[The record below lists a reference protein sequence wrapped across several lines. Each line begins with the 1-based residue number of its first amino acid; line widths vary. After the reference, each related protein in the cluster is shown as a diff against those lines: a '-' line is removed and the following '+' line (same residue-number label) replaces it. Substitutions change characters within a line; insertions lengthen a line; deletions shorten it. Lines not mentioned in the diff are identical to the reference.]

1 MNRFLGLDVGD
12 KYIGVSISDTT
23 CTIASNLVTIRRTSN
38 DKAYEEIEGILN
50 DYNIGTVVVGVPINM
65 DGSDTV
71 MSKKIRKFARKL
83 TPKFGVEVIF
93 QDERFTSIE
102 AERTLIQSNVRREN
116 RKKYIDQLA
125 ASIILQTYID
135 RMNNDNDWKI
145 FWWKWKWSWVRNSW

>member
-71 MSKKIRKFARKL
+71 MSKRIRKFARKL

-145 FWWKWKWSWVRNSW
+145 FWWKRKWSWVRNSW

>member
-65 DGSDTV
+65 DGSDTA
-71 MSKKIRKFARKL
+71 MSKRIRKFARKL

>member
-71 MSKKIRKFARKL
+71 MSKRIRKFARKL

-145 FWWKWKWSWVRNSW
+145 FWWKWKWNWVRNSW

>member
-38 DKAYEEIEGILN
+38 NKAYEEIEGILN

-71 MSKKIRKFARKL
+71 MSKRIRKFARKL

>member
-38 DKAYEEIEGILN
+38 DKAYEEIESILN

-71 MSKKIRKFARKL
+71 MSKRIRKFARKL

-135 RMNNDNDWKI
+135 RMNNDND
-145 FWWKWKWSWVRNSW
+145 

>member
-38 DKAYEEIEGILN
+38 NKAYEEIEGILN

-71 MSKKIRKFARKL
+71 MSKRIRKFARKL

-135 RMNNDNDWKI
+135 RMNNDND
-145 FWWKWKWSWVRNSW
+145 

>member
-65 DGSDTV
+65 DGRDTV
-71 MSKKIRKFARKL
+71 MSKRIRKFARKL

-135 RMNNDNDWKI
+135 RMNNDND
-145 FWWKWKWSWVRNSW
+145 

>member
-12 KYIGVSISDTT
+12 KFIGVSISDTT

-71 MSKKIRKFARKL
+71 MSKRIRKFARKL

>member
-38 DKAYEEIEGILN
+38 DKAYEEIESILN

-71 MSKKIRKFARKL
+71 MSKRIRKFARKL

>member
-71 MSKKIRKFARKL
+71 MSKRIRKFARKL

-102 AERTLIQSNVRREN
+102 AERTLIKSNVRREN

-125 ASIILQTYID
+125 ASIILQTYLD
-135 RMNNDNDWKI
+135 RMNNENDGKV
-145 FWWKWKWSWVRNSW
+145 F

>member
-71 MSKKIRKFARKL
+71 MSKRIRKFARKL

>member
-71 MSKKIRKFARKL
+71 MSKRIRKFARKL

-145 FWWKWKWSWVRNSW
+145 FWWEWKWSWVRNSW

>member
-71 MSKKIRKFARKL
+71 MSKRIRKFAKKL

-135 RMNNDNDWKI
+135 RMNNDND
-145 FWWKWKWSWVRNSW
+145 

>member
-71 MSKKIRKFARKL
+71 MSKRIRKFARKL

-102 AERTLIQSNVRREN
+102 AERTLIQSNVRRKN

-135 RMNNDNDWKI
+135 RMNNDND
-145 FWWKWKWSWVRNSW
+145 

>member
-71 MSKKIRKFARKL
+71 MSKRIRKFARKL

-93 QDERFTSIE
+93 QDERFTSTE

-135 RMNNDNDWKI
+135 RMNNDND
-145 FWWKWKWSWVRNSW
+145 

>member
-71 MSKKIRKFARKL
+71 MSKRIRKFARKL

-102 AERTLIQSNVRREN
+102 AERTLIQSNVRRKN

>member
-38 DKAYEEIEGILN
+38 DKAYEEIECILN

-71 MSKKIRKFARKL
+71 MSKRIRKFARKL

-135 RMNNDNDWKI
+135 RMNNDND
-145 FWWKWKWSWVRNSW
+145 

>member
-12 KYIGVSISDTT
+12 KFIGVSISDTT

-71 MSKKIRKFARKL
+71 MSKRIRKFARKL

-135 RMNNDNDWKI
+135 RMNNDND
-145 FWWKWKWSWVRNSW
+145 

>member
-71 MSKKIRKFARKL
+71 MSKRIRKFARKL

-125 ASIILQTYID
+125 ASIILQTYLD
-135 RMNNDNDWKI
+135 RMNNDND
-145 FWWKWKWSWVRNSW
+145 

>member
-50 DYNIGTVVVGVPINM
+50 DYNIGTVVVGMPINM

-71 MSKKIRKFARKL
+71 MSKRIRKFARKL

>member
-23 CTIASNLVTIRRTSN
+23 FTISSILVTIRRTSN

-71 MSKKIRKFARKL
+71 MSKRIRKFARKL

-135 RMNNDNDWKI
+135 RMNTDND
-145 FWWKWKWSWVRNSW
+145 

>member
-23 CTIASNLVTIRRTSN
+23 CTIVSNLVTIRRTSN

-71 MSKKIRKFARKL
+71 MSKRIRKFARKL

>member
-1 MNRFLGLDVGD
+1 
-12 KYIGVSISDTT
+12 
-23 CTIASNLVTIRRTSN
+23 
-38 DKAYEEIEGILN
+38 
-50 DYNIGTVVVGVPINM
+50 
-65 DGSDTV
+65 
-71 MSKKIRKFARKL
+71 MSKRIRKFARKL

-135 RMNNDNDWKI
+135 RMNNDND
-145 FWWKWKWSWVRNSW
+145 

>member
-71 MSKKIRKFARKL
+71 MSKRIRKFARKL

-135 RMNNDNDWKI
+135 RMNNDND
-145 FWWKWKWSWVRNSW
+145 